1 MRNVPACAT
10 NVLVVNCVDGSDPE
24 CVDQNCEGT
33 LAAQQAT
40 EELAALTSLALELK
54 TIVR

>member
-1 MRNVPACAT
+1 VPACAT
-10 NVLVVNCVDGSDPE
+10 NVLLVNCVDCSDPE

-40 EELAALTSLALELK
+40 ELAALRSLSLEPK